1 MKLALQEFREI
12 EDHSKEDEFLNK
24 VYYQSVNTE
33 DVNDYRI
40 LKKRM
45 QEHNT
50 GHVRSTALRRPL
62 TLIYAE
68 NYDDKYEAFRME
80 RFYKTAK
87 GKRILKLKLKK

>member
-1 MKLALQEFREI
+1 
-12 EDHSKEDEFLNK
+12 
-24 VYYQSVNTE
+24 
-33 DVNDYRI
+33 
-40 LKKRM
+40 M

-87 GKRILKLKLKK
+87 GKRILKLKLKE